1 LAAGI
6 VEPRRQAAQRRD
18 PWVRRGAEQ
27 RGLLDPGERFGEG
40 LRIGLITWLI
50 GAAAQTDA

>member
-1 LAAGI
+1 MGPLAM
-6 VEPRRQAAQRRD
+6 P
-18 PWVRRGAEQ
+18 
-27 RGLLDPGERFGEG
+27 DPGERFGEG